1 MPLLPPPT
9 ATTKSA
15 DPAGSADPT
24 EPAVAAG
31 PAATADFEA
40 DPEASR
46 QERSARIAV
55 SVFPLIMFAAFLAA
69 FFRPGVFAPLSG
81 YMTPLLAVTMLG
93 MGMTLSIPD
102 FTMIAR
108 HPKPVVVGV
117 LAQYCI
123 MPLVGWSV
131 AHMIPLPDALKV
143 GIILIGCV
151 PGGTTSNVC
160 TFLAKGNT
168 ALSVSMTAFST
179 MLAPVVTPALTLWLA
194 GTYMAVPAG
203 PMALSIVQI
212 VLLPVGFGLA
222 CNVFLHRL
230 VARIQPAM
238 PWVSVV
244 AIAGVVAAV
253 VAKSQPLIAGAGLL
267 MFAAIALENAAGY
280 ALGYAAARGAGVS
293 RADRRTISIEVGL
306 QNAGL
311 GSTLAAAYLG
321 AAVAAPCAVATF
333 WHTITGSALAMYW
346 RLRGFPAGEDPHA
359 VGRRPRKDDAGR
371 AAGAQAPGSGIAAAV
386 GAGIKGERY
395 GEALARLGER

>member
-24 EPAVAAG
+24 EPAAAAG

-238 PWVSVV
+238 PWVSVLG
-244 AIAGVVAAV
+244 ICYVVLAV
-253 VAKSQPLIAGAGLL
+253 VSKSATTILSAGLL
-267 MFAAIALENAAGY
+267 VLLVVACHNV
-280 ALGYAAARGAGVS
+280 LGYLLGYGAGRILGRDARVC
-293 RADRRTISIEVGL
+293 RTISIEVGM
-306 QNAGL
+306 QNSGL
-311 GSTLAAAYLG
+311 AATLAGTYFSPEAALPGAVFSTWHNLSGAVLAAVYRRRD
-321 AAVAAPCAVATF
+321 AAVAPAPADPASPVDAQEGGT
-333 WHTITGSALAMYW
+333 SASSSSA
-346 RLRGFPAGEDPHA
+346 D
-359 VGRRPRKDDAGR
+359 
-371 AAGAQAPGSGIAAAV
+371 
-386 GAGIKGERY
+386 
-395 GEALARLGER
+395 